1 MRMHSSNTNRKIF
14 VLIALLLLLA
24 GGGYFFFGNKNN
36 GRAILP
42 ELSKVGKFDAT
53 VAWQSEDAG
62 RGEVSYRR
70 AGVDEKPMSASDEV
84 SGSQYHRVL
93 LKGLKPNTRYSY
105 GIEGAPGSFQFQ
117 TQPLTST
124 PFSFLILHASDA
136 GEVEKLVTGELPDFI
151 LVLERADDS
160 MAGLDA
166 IRPSLPVFNL
176 EGPDSPFLRAVEET
190 PVKQPLWTLDWGGL
204 RCVFINE
211 YQKAFPRLK
220 KLIGSYA
227 HHTIGIFLAP
237 ESFAGGSHR
246 DAAALTD
253 PSGVSATELHKLLA
267 AHNADQ
273 PQNPVAF
280 VGMVDA
286 GGKTAASLDL
296 DADGIRYFSLAPSGR
311 GKSMR
316 VDVEPESVRAFF
328 LDQSREIVLKAPP
341 HKKKIT
347 CEECRRL
354 ADKGAYEASIQAYK
368 DFISANKAHYQIED
382 AIFAI
387 AKIEDEKL
395 FEFQK
400 ALRWYGRLIE
410 EFPESTLSAIARQRT
425 AYLVS
430 HKDYGFEPLKQFER
444 IKKVEFARK
453 KDDPAHLTK
462 ILEEVRG
469 LVAKYPDSALA
480 PDMLHWLAY
489 QYRAVDTQKAVDAY
503 SHLKKAYPG
512 SPDAREVMLEIGET
526 YYRAGQYKTAARIF
540 REARAQLPELAD
552 TIDAK
557 IKRSLRNQRRVVLQW
572 VCLAVALLAAVLLV
586 PCRRVVDGKSM
597 RKGGAF
603 FFLIAVV
610 LFLGAYFIREQFNS
624 VKEMILIAVFLSA
637 SAAISASAGTIF
649 SRLLETAKGDASNSA
664 ANEASKDAPAESNP
678 GASKIALARFAGSMG
693 ALVLFTALCYLSIYH
708 IHIHYLIIFKL

>member
-1 MRMHSSNTNRKIF
+1 MHSSNTNRKVLVLVVF
-14 VLIALLLLLA
+14 VLLLV
-24 GGGYFFFGNKNN
+24 GGGYFFFGKRNN
-36 GRAILP
+36 QRSVLP
-42 ELSKVGKFDAT
+42 ELSSVGKFDAS
-53 VAWQSEDAG
+53 VVWQSADAG
-62 RGEVSYRR
+62 KGQVSYRR
-70 AGVDEKPMSASDEV
+70 AGVDEKPMNASDEV
-84 SGSQYHRVL
+84 SGSRYHRVL
-93 LKGLKPNTRYSY
+93 LRGLKPNTRYSY
-105 GIEGAPGSFQFQ
+105 GIEGAPESFQFQ

-124 PFSFLILHASDA
+124 PFSFLILDASDA
-136 GEVEKLVTGELPDFI
+136 PEIEQLVAGELPDFI
-151 LVLERADDS
+151 LVLESADAP

-176 EGPDSPFLRAVEET
+176 KGPDSVFLRAVKET
-190 PVKQPLWTLDWGGL
+190 RGKQPLWTLDWGGL
-204 RCVFINE
+204 RCVFIND
-211 YQKAFPRLK
+211 YNQALPRVK
-220 KLIGSYA
+220 ELIGSYA
-227 HHTIGIFLAP
+227 HHTIGLFLAP
-237 ESFAGGSHR
+237 ESLAGGNHP
-246 DAAALTD
+246 DTVALTD
-253 PSGVSATELHKLLA
+253 PSGASIPETELHKLFA

-280 VGMVDA
+280 VAMVDA
-286 GGKTAASLDL
+286 GGKSAASLDL

-368 DFISANKAHYQIED
+368 DFIAANKAHYQIED

-387 AKIEDEKL
+387 AKINDEKL

-400 ALRWYGRLIE
+400 AIQWYERLID
-410 EFPESTLSAIARQRT
+410 EFPESTLSAIAMQRT

-430 HKDYGFEPLKQFER
+430 RNDYGFEPLKQFER

-453 KDDPAHLTK
+453 KDDPARLTK

-469 LVAKYPDSALA
+469 LVAKYPDCALA

-503 SHLKKAYPG
+503 NYLKKAYPD
-512 SPDAREVMLEIGET
+512 SPEAREVILEIGET
-526 YYRAGQYKTAARIF
+526 YYRAGQYRTAARIF
-540 REARAQLPELAD
+540 SEARAQLPELTD

-557 IKRSLRNQRRVVLQW
+557 IKRSLRNQRRVSLQW
-572 VCLAVALLAAVLLV
+572 VCLAVALFGVILLV
-586 PCRRVVDGKSM
+586 FCRRVVDGKSM
-597 RKGGAF
+597 RKGGALF
-603 FFLIAVV
+603 LLIAVV

-624 VKEMILIAVFLSA
+624 VKEMILISVFFSA
-637 SAAISASAGTIF
+637 SAAISAAAGTIF
-649 SRLLETAKGDASNSA
+649 SRRIETAKGEASNSA
-664 ANEASKDAPAESNP
+664 ANEALKDAPPESNP
-678 GASKIALARFAGSMG
+678 GASKIALARFAGALG